1 MLSKRKASRKSLP
14 DSWQAGAAYFGGL
27 SKTQRN
33 GKLFVIS
40 ASSGTGK
47 TTLAREILKDDKD
60 IVQSISYTT
69 RQPRSGEI
77 NGEDY
82 YFVSKKEFNQIR
94 KRKGF
99 LEWAN
104 VFGRY
109 YGTPKKEVEEHLE
122 RGRDVLLLI
131 DVQGAKKV
139 KKIKPDAVFIFLAP
153 PSKEE
158 LKRRL
163 HKRGTE
169 TQQEINRRYR
179 VATQELK
186 ELNDLKLCDYRIVNK
201 FIPRALWVLK
211 SIIHAERMEM
221 LI

>member
-1 MLSKRKASRKSLP
+1 MPRKGR
-14 DSWQAGAAYFGGL
+14 
-27 SKTQRN
+27 
-33 GKLFVIS
+33 LFVIS

-47 TTLAREILKDDKD
+47 TTLARELLKEDKNL
-60 IVQSISYTT
+60 VASVSYTT
-69 RQPRSGEI
+69 RTPRPNEH

-82 YFVSKKEFNQIR
+82 YFVGKEEFMDIKR
-94 KRKGF
+94 RKGF

-109 YGTPKKEVEEHLE
+109 YGTPKKQVGEHLK

-139 KKIKPDAVFIFLAP
+139 KKTKPDAVFIFLAP

-163 HKRGTE
+163 QKRGTE
-169 TQQEINRRYR
+169 SRREIEKRYR
-179 VATQELK
+179 VATSELK
-186 ELNDLKLCDYRIVNK
+186 ELNDLKLCDYRIVNRY
-201 FIPRALWVLK
+201 IPVAREVLK
-211 SIIHAERMEM
+211 SIIRAERL
-221 LI
+221 LIKFSDG

>member
-1 MLSKRKASRKSLP
+1 MLSKRASR
-14 DSWQAGAAYFGGL
+14 
-27 SKTQRN
+27 

-47 TTLAREILKDDKD
+47 TTLARELLKENKNL
-60 IVQSISYTT
+60 VQSISYTT
-69 RQPRSGEI
+69 RPARPNEI

-82 YFVSKKEFNQIR
+82 YFVNKEEFSGIR
-94 KRKGF
+94 RRNGF

-104 VFGRY
+104 VFGRF
-109 YGTPKKEVEEHLE
+109 YGTPKKEVDEHLR

-139 KKIKPDAVFIFLAP
+139 KRVRPDAVFIFLAP

-163 HKRGTE
+163 EKRGTE
-169 TQQEINRRYR
+169 SRQEILRRYR
-179 VATQELK
+179 VATTELK
-186 ELNDLKLCDYRIVNK
+186 ELNDLALCDYRIVNRY
-201 FIPRALWVLK
+201 IPTAREVLK
-211 SIIHAERMEM
+211 AIIRAEN
-221 LI
+221 LG

>member
-1 MLSKRKASRKSLP
+1 MSSKVR
-14 DSWQAGAAYFGGL
+14 
-27 SKTQRN
+27 

-47 TTLAREILKDDKD
+47 TTLARELLKEDKNL
-60 IVQSISYTT
+60 VQSISYTT
-69 RQPRSGEI
+69 RPPRPNER

-82 YFVSKKEFNQIR
+82 YFVSLKEFFEM
-94 KRKGF
+94 KRKNRF

-104 VFGRY
+104 VFGQY
-109 YGTPKKEVEEHLE
+109 YGTPKKEVDEHE
-122 RGRDVLLLI
+122 RRGRNVLLLI

-139 KKIKPDAVFIFLAP
+139 KRNRQEAVFIFLAP

-163 HKRGTE
+163 QKRGTE
-169 TQQEINRRYR
+169 SRQEIQKRLR

-186 ELNDLKLCDYRIVNK
+186 ELNDLSLCDYRIVNRD
-201 FIPRALWVLK
+201 IDTAREVLK
-211 SIIHAERMEM
+211 AIIRSEAA
-221 LI
+221 